1 MFYSE
6 DKKIILRVLENYI
19 RTGEIADAQV
29 KVESVPYG
37 KTSFTEKTG
46 EDSRIIMLDEYKVD
60 DKVIWAAYSSRSGT
74 VYLSLLDSK
83 N

>member
-6 DKKIILRVLENYI
+6 EKKIILRVLENYV
-19 RTGEIADAQV
+19 RTGEIFDEHV
-29 KVESVPYG
+29 KVASVPFG
-37 KTSFTEKTG
+37 KTSFTEQTD
-46 EDSRIIMLDEYKVD
+46 EDSRIIMLDEYKID

>member
-6 DKKIILRVLENYI
+6 DKKIIMRAVENYL

-29 KVESVPYG
+29 KVASVPYG
-37 KTSFTEKTG
+37 KTSFTEQDG
-46 EDSRIIMLDEYKVD
+46 GDSRTIMLDEYKVD

-74 VYLSLLDSK
+74 VYLGLIS
-83 N
+83 